1 VYLRD
6 GVSVSWTPSQRY
18 TDTVPKIHRHCPED
32 TQTPSQRYTDTLP
45 KTDTLLPITLTNAF
59 PYAVPSTKKKRKVSL
74 LSACFFAVYLFTN
87 SYLISPYPSA
97 SSHPPNLRRTA
108 STNLQN
114 QVNNE
119 EIQSSSAPSPKDDSL
134 GAEETRRLRLQ
145 NDLLEIDVMERKTRL
160 EILRKERDLD

>member
-1 VYLRD
+1 MSAPRGYVIYFKSCYKQLLFINDHYR
-6 GVSVSWTPSQRY
+6 SQSSRSARPTSRTPSRA
-18 TDTVPKIHRHCPED
+18 P
-32 TQTPSQRYTDTLP
+32 
-45 KTDTLLPITLTNAF
+45 
-59 PYAVPSTKKKRKVSL
+59 KKKRKVSL

-119 EIQSSSAPSPKDDSL
+119 GIQSSSAPSPKDNSL
-134 GAEETRRLRLQ
+134 EAEETRRLRLQ
-145 NDLLEIDVMERKTRL
+145 NDLVEIEIMERKTRL